1 MNTAEKI
8 KVMQAWLD
16 GEVIEVSE
24 KGRCCWRERPQ
35 NWGIEW
41 DWSRCDYRIK
51 EQDYSLDIPWELIED
66 HWKYAAMDSGGFVYL
81 CTERPESRPGYWGL
95 PLGGNAVENFLI
107 IKKPDVKHWEKTLT
121 KRPEGK

>member
-16 GEVIEVSE
+16 GEVIECNDGYGWVTLP
-24 KGRCCWRERPQ
+24 KGGEPS
-35 NWGIEW
+35 W
-41 DWSRCDYRIK
+41 DWIVFDYRIK